1 VIVAKSYINEKIV
14 LHAIFYY
21 LKGVVPM
28 NQKKRKS
35 VIITVMMLAMVL
47 GSIIPANTKEAYA
60 KSSKTQKCKFSCE
73 LEINKDRDDPSYA
86 PFLSSGEFI
95 LSGIK
100 GDTFKNK
107 SDFSKNYD
115 LWYTVKKVGK
125 KYRIKVEQ
133 EEISK
138 RKTDKF
144 VIISKKKK
152 YKITYKIKLDHY
164 DSKGN
169 IIRSNGD
176 FEKKGSWLNNSDSDD
191 YDDYDDSDD
200 DDIVV
205 PTATP
210 KPVST
215 PKPTTKPSGNLDRSG
230 IRDELKSSYGVD
242 FPTSKLSNNDV
253 WCYNWARPKNNAEQ
267 KAFDAIVNELNAL
280 CADPDTTLE
289 NHSWVKSPKSGITD
303 RSGQLVQENDTDLLT
318 LPLVAPSW
326 MSEQR
331 KKEIIVNLYFL
342 DRTVYDPE
350 YEQGE
355 FEDED
360 KPYQRILAGTYQ
372 GVCGRGAMR
381 AMRLICSANLGIIP
395 HVINDY
401 DAIHSWLV
409 VESTDRSGTQF
420 MRGMWITANTFDMK
434 FDINLDKS
442 RGWYQS
448 YNSTKEDI
456 LKTTYYYLNQDN
468 VLTITETSGNS
479 WSKYSKDYENIRF
492 YYYWGGLMDILAS
505 NDLLNFGKPDMSG
518 NKMLDDV
525 DGSSYFR
532 QMAA

>member
-1 VIVAKSYINEKIV
+1 
-14 LHAIFYY
+14 
-21 LKGVVPM
+21 M
-28 NQKKRKS
+28 NQKKKKS
-35 VIITVMMLAMVL
+35 LIITLMMLAMVL

-60 KSSKTQKCKFSCE
+60 KSAKTKVCNFTCD
-73 LEINKDRDDPSYA
+73 LDINEDRSDLSDA
-86 PFLSSGEFI
+86 PFLSYAEYSLDNI
-95 LSGIK
+95 S
-100 GDTFKNK
+100 GDTIKNH
-107 SDFSKNYD
+107 SDYSDHLD

-125 KYRIKVEQ
+125 KKYKITITQ

-138 RKTDKF
+138 RKTDKI
-144 VIISKKKK
+144 VLKSKKNK
-152 YKITYKIKLDHY
+152 YKITFKIKLDHY

-253 WCYNWARPKNNAEQ
+253 WCYNWAKPKNNAEQ

-289 NHSWVKSPKSGITD
+289 NHSWVKTPKSGIKD

-381 AMRLICSANLGIIP
+381 AMRLICSANLGIVP

-401 DAIHSWLV
+401 DAMHSWLV

-442 RGWYQS
+442 SGWYQS
-448 YNSTKEDI
+448 YNSTSEDI
-456 LKTTYYYLNQDN
+456 LKTAYYYLNQD
-468 VLTITETSGNS
+468 VVMTFADLGHS
-479 WSKYSKDYENIRF
+479 WSKFKYEYEELRF
-492 YYYWGGLMDILAS
+492 FNYWGGLIDILAV
-505 NDLLNFGKPDMSG
+505 NDMLNLGSPDKSG
-518 NKMLDDV
+518 RVTLGVD
-525 DGSSYFR
+525 DGSSVFR

>member
-1 VIVAKSYINEKIV
+1 
-14 LHAIFYY
+14 
-21 LKGVVPM
+21 M
-28 NQKKRKS
+28 NQKKKKS
-35 VIITVMMLAMVL
+35 LIITLMMLAMVL
-47 GSIIPANTKEAYA
+47 GQIIPANTKEAYA
-60 KSSKTQKCKFSCE
+60 KSAKTKICNFTCD
-73 LEINKDRDDPSYA
+73 LDINEDRSDLSDA
-86 PFLSSGEFI
+86 PFLSYAEYSLNNI
-95 LSGIK
+95 S
-100 GDTFKNK
+100 GDTIKNH
-107 SDFSKNYD
+107 SDYSDHLD

-125 KYRIKVEQ
+125 KTYKITITQ

-138 RKTDKF
+138 RKTDKI
-144 VIISKKKK
+144 VLKSKKNK
-152 YKITYKIKLDHY
+152 YKITFKIKLDHY

-253 WCYNWARPKNNAEQ
+253 WCYNWAKPKNNAEQ
-267 KAFDAIVNELNAL
+267 KAFDTIVNELNAL

-350 YEQGE
+350 YEKGE

-381 AMRLICSANLGIIP
+381 AMKLICSANLGIVP

-401 DAIHSWLV
+401 DAMHSWLV

-434 FDINLDKS
+434 YDINLDKS
-442 RGWYQS
+442 GGWYQS
-448 YNSTKEDI
+448 YNSTSEDI
-456 LKTTYYYLNQDN
+456 LKTAYYYLNQD
-468 VLTITETSGNS
+468 VVMTFADLGHS
-479 WSKYSKDYENIRF
+479 WSKFKYEYEELRF
-492 YYYWGGLMDILAS
+492 FNYWGGLMDILAV
-505 NDLLNFGKPDMSG
+505 NDMLNLGSPDKSG
-518 NKMLDDV
+518 RVTLGVD
-525 DGSSYFR
+525 DGSSVFR

>member
-1 VIVAKSYINEKIV
+1 
-14 LHAIFYY
+14 
-21 LKGVVPM
+21 M

-35 VIITVMMLAMVL
+35 FIITVMMLAMVL

-60 KSSKTQKCKFSCE
+60 KSTYKNVCNFTCE
-73 LEINKDRDDPSYA
+73 LELNEDREDECYA
-86 PFLSSGEFI
+86 PFLSSSEFI

-176 FEKKGSWLNNSDSDD
+176 FEKKGSWLNNSDSNDS
-191 YDDYDDSDD
+191 YDDEDEDEDEELT
-200 DDIVV
+200 I
-205 PTATP
+205 PTP
-210 KPVST
+210 KPGPTSK
-215 PKPTTKPSGNLDRSG
+215 PKPAYSD
-230 IRDELKSSYGVD
+230 RDEIRNEIKSYGVD

-253 WCYNWARPKNNAEQ
+253 WCYNWAKPKNNAEQ
-267 KAFDAIVNELNAL
+267 KAFDTIVNELNAL

-289 NHSWVKSPKSGITD
+289 NHSWVKTPKSGITN

-331 KKEIIVNLYFL
+331 KKEIIVNLYFI

-350 YEQGE
+350 YEKGE
-355 FEDED
+355 YEDED
-360 KPYQRILAGTYQ
+360 KPYQRILDGTYQ

-381 AMRLICSANLGIIP
+381 AMRLITCSNLGIVA
-395 HVINDY
+395 HVVADY
-401 DAIHSWLV
+401 NANHAWLV
-409 VESTDRSGTQF
+409 VESIDRSGTAF

-434 FDINLDKS
+434 FNVDLDKS
-442 RGWYQS
+442 RGWYES
-448 YNSTKEDI
+448 YNSMHADI
-456 LKTTYYYLNQDN
+456 LKDSYRYLNQD
-468 VLTITETSGNS
+468 VVMTFADLGHS
-479 WSKYSKDYENIRF
+479 WSKFKYDYEEIRF
-492 YYYWGGLMDILAS
+492 FNYWGGLIDILAV
-505 NDLLNFGKPDMSG
+505 NDMLNLGSPDKSG
-518 NKMLDDV
+518 RVTLGVD
-525 DGSSYFR
+525 DGSSVFR